1 MVSSFVTLHKMS
13 YDTEHVRNVGDTPGT
28 ITGIPT
34 FTELLSNTALA
45 SIYTA
50 IRHSAPAT
58 GPELTETTDVSKKTV
73 YEYLRK
79 LEQAGLITEAGNEAG
94 TSVYEAEE
102 FELTLTVRDVAVSI
116 TPELVEVVAHAD
128 EYPVINRVLG
138 DHGLVTFALAHD
150 LVKAHNDGDITIRQI
165 ANLSGLSSGTA
176 YDLIEALYEVHDLGD
191 DESSPT
197 TYTPDDV
204 ADEASN
210 LRDELFNE

>member
-1 MVSSFVTLHKMS
+1 MVSSFVTLHNMS
-13 YDTEHVRNVGDTPGT
+13 YNTKHVRNAGGMPGT

-58 GPELTETTDVSKKTV
+58 GPELTETANVSKKTV

-79 LEQAGLITEAGNEAG
+79 LEQASLITKIGEENG
-94 TSVYEAEE
+94 TNVYEAAD
-102 FELTLTVRDVAVSI
+102 FELTLTVRDIEVSI
-116 TPELVEVVAHAD
+116 TPELVEVIAHAD
-128 EYPVINRVLG
+128 EYPVITRVLD
-138 DHGLVTFALAHD
+138 DHGLVTFALAYD

-165 ANLSGLSSGTA
+165 ASLTGLSSGTA

-191 DESSPT
+191 DDPSPT
-197 TYTPDDV
+197 TYTPADF
-204 ADEASN
+204 ADEDDN
-210 LRDELFNE
+210 LRDELLNE

>member
-1 MVSSFVTLHKMS
+1 MS
-13 YDTEHVRNVGDTPGT
+13 YDTEHVRNAGDTPGT

-102 FELTLTVRDVAVSI
+102 FKLTLTVRDVAVSI
-116 TPELVEVVAHAD
+116 TPELIEVVAHAD
-128 EYPVINRVLG
+128 KYPVINRVLD

-165 ANLSGLSSGTA
+165 AELADLSTGTVYDLVEALGQMLEKEEEEEDGNGETGGTA
-176 YDLIEALYEVHDLGD
+176 TRSVC
-191 DESSPT
+191 
-197 TYTPDDV
+197 
-204 ADEASN
+204 
-210 LRDELFNE
+210 F